1 MKLVKKVVCAVLFV
15 SALSVSAYAGDMET
29 PGYVQPPPAHS
40 TSQTAS
46 STCETADTSCLS
58 TEPCEE
64 VSGTSDELIYNA
76 LMALMS
82 LL

>member
-29 PGYVQPPPAHS
+29 PGYVPPPPARSMSQPAS
-40 TSQTAS
+40 TTD
-46 STCETADTSCLS
+46 TADTSCLS

-64 VSGTSDELIYNA
+64 VSDTSDELIYNA